1 MIALWLLACA
11 QDPCAGTEDMTTSP
25 AGLELTAEEH
35 DIGWGE
41 TECFLCHQ
49 AWTIHAQDC
58 VDGVRIDVA
67 AIDAPEAAG
76 LRAPTLDDG
85 EGLEVLQGAGR
96 ATPPPT
102 IPHPPDQSAQSCHG
116 ECDSRIKGNK

>member
-67 AIDAPEAAG
+67 AIEDRIDE
-76 LRAPTLDDG
+76 DDTSSC
-85 EGLEVLQGAGR
+85 VA
-96 ATPPPT
+96 
-102 IPHPPDQSAQSCHG
+102 CHG
-116 ECDSRIKGNK
+116 SNGVEAWAELVSWDSGEAR